1 MNLQVVQPMR
11 SALAIPFGF
20 TLTRVS
26 PIAVT
31 EICIPVTDKDVHR
44 RLAPPNWRGAGEE
57 QGI

>member
-1 MNLQVVQPMR
+1 MEFTMKLEV
-11 SALAIPFGF
+11 IPFGL

-31 EICIPVTDKDVHR
+31 EVDVHR
-44 RLAPPNWRGAGEE
+44 RLGPPNWRGASEE

>member
-1 MNLQVVQPMR
+1 MNLHV
-11 SALAIPFGF
+11 IPFGL

-31 EICIPVTDKDVHR
+31 EDAHR
-44 RLAPPNWRGAGEE
+44 RLGPPNWRGASEE